1 MNTTEQSEFLESIM
15 RELDSDPDT
24 TSEDKQLLK
33 SASEFLKPLLKPEPQ
48 VLYAGYDAGYYF
60 VKVSGSTKIGTITE
74 LQASG
79 YALHFLEP
87 PFGKPVMRKKRR

>member
-1 MNTTEQSEFLESIM
+1 MIK
-15 RELDSDPDT
+15 ELDSDPDT
-24 TSEDKQLLK
+24 TPQDKQLLKSASEFLKQLLK
-33 SASEFLKPLLKPEPQ
+33 SASEFLKPLLNPEPQ

-79 YALHFLEP
+79 YALHFLQP
-87 PFGKPVMRKKRR
+87 PFGKPVMHKKR